1 MKRCRAFTIVELT
14 IAVLVMLVM
23 ISVATL
29 SPTAVRQSAKSEA
42 EKLQAYIYRT
52 MQKADRIHKNFYLEF
67 LSGFV
72 RVNWHDIST
81 VDDSFKIS
89 DTCQY
94 SQNFTDGK
102 AQYNA
107 NKNCFITPGTIT
119 IKDSSG
125 HTYLV
130 IIAGITEGRIRISP
144 Q

>member
-1 MKRCRAFTIVELT
+1 MRRYRAFTLVELT
-14 IAVLVMLVM
+14 IAVLVMVVM

-52 MQKADRIHKNFYLEF
+52 MQKADRIHKNFYLDF
-67 LSGFV
+67 TPTNV
-72 RVNWHDIST
+72 QVNWHNIET
-81 VDDSFKIS
+81 VDNSFKIS
-89 DTCQY
+89 DSCQY
-94 SQNFTDGK
+94 SNNFESGK

-119 IKDSSG
+119 ITDADG
-125 HTYLV
+125 HKYLV